1 MMNHKIALK
10 TCVQLLDSLVRSRL
24 IYSCP
29 VWTLTASQ
37 RGKISSAYT
46 STLRK
51 KVKNGFKRKEN
62 QWSFVYTND
71 DIRRICNATD
81 VSKFVMTQQ
90 RNYAA
95 HIVRMDNSSI
105 AKRLF
110 FNNDQSRRQGRQQ
123 TLKMIVL
130 KNEEC
135 SEIEFC
141 EQAMRRNF

>member
-1 MMNHKIALK
+1 MNQKIALK
-10 TCVQLLDSLVRSRL
+10 THVQLLDSLVRSRL

-51 KVKNGFKRKEN
+51 MVKNGFKRKEN

-71 DIRRICNATD
+71 DIRRISHATD

-110 FNNDQSRRQGRQQ
+110 FNNDRSRRQGRQQ
-123 TLKMIVL
+123 TLKTIVL

-135 SEIEFC
+135 NEIEFC
-141 EQAMRRNF
+141 ERAMRRSF